1 MIAQAILSFLLCIV
15 LVYSWAE
22 YRRSPAVALLSFI
35 VSLTGIYFVWM
46 PSHSTHVAE
55 FIGIGRGVDLIMYLW
70 VCISLIVLLNVH
82 LKLRSQHELITALA
96 RAIALANAC
105 SVTEGARL
113 RSTEHD
119 ASIRTRADRPAHRLA
134 RDASYKEPT
143 STVRTAAV
151 DPTLL

>member
-1 MIAQAILSFLLCIV
+1 MIAQAILSFLLCSV

-35 VSLTGIYFVWM
+35 VSLTGLYFVWM

-70 VCISLIVLLNVH
+70 VCISLIVLLNLH

-105 SVTEGARL
+105 AATEGARL

-119 ASIRTRADRPAHRLA
+119 ASIRTRADRSALRLA
-134 RDASYKEPT
+134 RDASFKEPT
-143 STVRTAAV
+143 SIVRTAAV